1 MPEQEKEKGVIYA
14 DVWRNMASTDIVD
27 SLELAV
33 RVLKQ
38 RGVDD
43 PESVAKLLLII
54 SDIAEMLAEMAQY

>member
-1 MPEQEKEKGVIYA
+1 MEKEKGVIYA
-14 DVWRNMASTDIVD
+14 NVWRSMASADIVD

-33 RVLKQ
+33 RVLKEKPIE
-38 RGVDD
+38 D